1 MMDKYRYKAEE
12 IYLRETGLPFPIT
25 STKEDVDRLMKIV
38 KDLYQSEIYINRGN
52 NINNPSLNMEVNNE
66 IFESYKEL
74 NAHTKKIDDAITRK
88 NDEFLKEKNHL
99 IAFHL
104 R

>member
-25 STKEDVDRLMKIV
+25 PTKEDVDRLMKIV

-52 NINNPSLNMEVNNE
+52 NINNPSLNIEVNNE